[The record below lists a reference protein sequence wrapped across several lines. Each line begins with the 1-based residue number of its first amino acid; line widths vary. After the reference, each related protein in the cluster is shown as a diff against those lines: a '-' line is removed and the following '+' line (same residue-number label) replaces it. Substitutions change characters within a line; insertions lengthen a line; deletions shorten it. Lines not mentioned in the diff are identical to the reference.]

1 MADDSPAPNKASDRR
16 EGLVKRSIRIDQEIY
31 LRVADIAKRRRSHV
45 QTLVEQALLQILVM
59 DTTKTTD
66 ADLAPIIDRV
76 IQERHRKLEAGLRTI
91 IAITGYEVLRTQYV
105 LNNFLTEA
113 GISPGLVD
121 KWHEQ
126 GYQFAIKEFKRRQR
140 ADVFDEE

>member
-1 MADDSPAPNKASDRR
+1 MTKELAKQERS
-16 EGLVKRSIRIDQEIY
+16 SIR
-31 LRVADIAKRRRSHV
+31 A
-45 QTLVEQALLQILVM
+45 LVEQGLTIQLTGNAARSN
-59 DTTKTTD
+59 D

-105 LNNFLTEA
+105 LNNFLAEA

-126 GYQFAIKEFKRRQR
+126 GYQFAIKEFKRRR
-140 ADVFDEE
+140 RSDVDDDDDEWG